1 MLLIMG
7 VPKISGGYIQI
18 LKISVVLVIFVLSFL
33 AGNLYQQR
41 QQLREEK
48 HLVERNGQYDLLAR
62 RILIDNPSEIAIDFR
77 VLQTSL
83 ETYIAQNSL
92 LNSASLYFEYLPT
105 GSSIG
110 LNEDK
115 VQVGASLLKLPLSIA
130 VFKAVEQ
137 GKVRLDDTYPLKKEW
152 LNNGYGDL
160 YKRGE
165 GYRLSV
171 REALSYALSKSDN
184 TSALM
189 LFDIVAKA
197 QGTDRP
203 NLLGFIDANYKESNT
218 HEVLIDS
225 RSYSSILKCLYFSC
239 FLNKDHSQET
249 LKYLANSESHERL
262 ELYMPTTHAPV
273 AHKIGVFNEQTQ
285 SDCGIVYVPKRN
297 YVLCI
302 MVDGKDPQA
311 SKEIGRLSEIVYN
324 YVSKID
330 N

>member
-1 MLLIMG
+1 MG
-7 VPKISGGYIQI
+7 VPTMRGGFVQAFKI
-18 LKISVVLVIFVLSFL
+18 LVVLVVFVLSFS
-33 AGNLYQQR
+33 AGALYQQR

-48 HLVERNGQYDLLAR
+48 RLAERSSHYDLLAR
-62 RILIDNPSEIAIDFR
+62 RILVDNPSEIAIDFR
-77 VLQTSL
+77 ILQTGL
-83 ETYIAQNSL
+83 ETYIAQNGL
-92 LNSASLYFEYLPT
+92 GDKASLYFEYLPT

-115 VQVGASLLKLPLSIA
+115 VQVGASLLKLPLSVA
-130 VFKAVEQ
+130 VFKAAEQ
-137 GKVRLDDTYPLKKEW
+137 GKVNLDEKVALKQEW

-165 GYRLSV
+165 GYRISV

-184 TSALM
+184 TAALM
-189 LFDIVAKA
+189 LFNVVSRA

-203 NLLGFIDANYKESNT
+203 NLLGFIDANYKETNT

-225 RSYSSILKCLYFSC
+225 RSYASILKCLYFSC
-239 FLNKDHSQET
+239 FLNKDNSQEV
-249 LKYLANSESHERL
+249 LKYLADSESHERL
-262 ELYMPTTHAPV
+262 ELYMPTPHPRV